1 MGDQHKS
8 CPFCGSGNVVATG
21 YYREEGLWWVI
32 ECQDCHAYGHHAATY
47 DRAWEYWDS
56 YVHKYQEV
64 SGG

>member
-1 MGDQHKS
+1 MDDQHMD
-8 CPFCGSGNVVATG
+8 CPFCGSGNVETTG
-21 YYREEGLWWVI
+21 FYRVDGLWWAI
-32 ECQDCHAYGHHAATY
+32 ECQNCHAYGSRAATY